1 MQGNYAVD
9 VKTLRLAL
17 DYELI
22 QEKVGRVIKF
32 NQKAWLKPCIDINI
46 ELRTKT
52 KTYFEN
58 DFFKLMSNSVFE
70 KTYKEYKE
78 SQEY

>member
-32 NQKAWLKPCIDINI
+32 NQKA
-46 ELRTKT
+46 
-52 KTYFEN
+52 
-58 DFFKLMSNSVFE
+58 
-70 KTYKEYKE
+70 
-78 SQEY
+78 